1 MNTLYVIIAILIVI
15 FLIGFIYIEPILMK
29 HKVKNDNEYGSARF
43 STDAEIKQNFNKE
56 NVNHI
61 KEAGFPVSFSK
72 NLKYIY
78 FDRETP
84 HYVYLGSTGSGKSVT
99 AVIPTCTF
107 ISKAKKKRSVF
118 ITDPKGEIYQT
129 TSQMFKNRGYKIIT
143 IDFRN
148 PELSNK
154 INILEPIIEEYEEY
168 MKYEKKSIEMQNKIS
183 LLTNQNS
190 ELKAKLKSIKLS
202 AINISRIN
210 NKIADNQNIINELN
224 NEKMN
229 YTNNSMSHYAE
240 TNRLISSLA
249 TMVMQEK
256 VEQKDPFWNESAK
269 NLLEGL
275 IGFFLEEY
283 KEGNITREKITMTSI
298 RKFQNSS
305 MEENNNKK
313 FKDYINKKEYG
324 SKSKDALVSILS
336 ASDNTYKSIT
346 AVFGQK
352 MNIFDDINVANVTSI
367 SDFKFNELGKE
378 PVALYVI
385 VPDEDKTYF
394 TLVTI
399 IVGLLYRDLV
409 KLANSTEKKKLPYE
423 IDFILDEFANCPP
436 LADIEAI
443 VSVARSRGMHFHF
456 FIQSF
461 SQLDNVYGKE
471 VAQIILDN
479 CGLVYLKTNTQ
490 ETAEAISKRLGKK
503 TIESNS
509 VRQSM
514 SLLNYNGDR
523 STNLIGRDLM
533 TPEEVKQLHYK
544 TIIFPIIGFPIFRDT
559 ILYNKFSCY
568 ESGKVERE
576 ACPLKNLSY
585 TYFTVENINHEVPNK
600 KRGATKDE
608 KEYYAQLE
616 LADKENLRP
625 VELIIEKIFKLD
637 YDIKY
642 NVEANH
648 RVHMSVKINREL
660 KQREKTLLSTKIKTE
675 FYHTEIKEEEEKTI
689 INIYNENPNLS
700 LGLRG

>member
-1 MNTLYVIIAILIVI
+1 MNTLYIVIAILMVI
-15 FLIGFIYIEPILMK
+15 FLIGFIYVEPMIMK

-43 STDAEIKQNFNKE
+43 STDKEIKKNFKKE
-56 NVNHI
+56 LTSNI
-61 KEAGFPVSFSK
+61 KKSGFPVSYSK
-72 NLKYIY
+72 DLKNIY

-84 HYVYLGSTGSGKSVT
+84 HYVYLGSTGSGKTVT
-99 AVIPTCTF
+99 VVLNECTF
-107 ISKAKKKRSVF
+107 ISAAAEKRSVF
-118 ITDPKGEIYQT
+118 ITDPKGEIYQN
-129 TSQMFKNRGYKIIT
+129 TSKMFKDRNYNILT

-154 INILEPIIEEYEEY
+154 INILDP
-168 MKYEKKSIEMQNKIS
+168 
-183 LLTNQNS
+183 
-190 ELKAKLKSIKLS
+190 
-202 AINISRIN
+202 
-210 NKIADNQNIINELN
+210 IINEYDEYIANDKSVVTFTNLIIAHQNDNKRLEKLLKNEKIKSKNREFINDRIKYNNVSIENYSVIKNNLN
-224 NEKMN
+224 NN
-229 YTNNSMSHYAE
+229 AMSHYAE

-256 VEQKDPFWNESAK
+256 HEQKDPFWNESAK
-269 NLLEGL
+269 NLLEGI

-283 KEGNITREKITMTSI
+283 KLGNIKREKITMTSI

-305 MEENNNKK
+305 MEQNNFKK
-313 FKDYINKKEYG
+313 FKEYINLKHYG

-336 ASDNTYKSIT
+336 ASENTYKSIT

-352 MNIFDDINVANVTSI
+352 MNLFDDINVANVTST
-367 SDFKFNELGKE
+367 SDFKFSDLGKE
-378 PVALYVI
+378 PTALYVI

-399 IVGLLYRDLV
+399 IVGLLYRELV
-409 KLANSTEKKKLPYE
+409 KLANSNIKKKLPYE

-479 CGLVYLKTNTQ
+479 CGLTYLKTNTQ

-514 SLLNYNGDR
+514 SLMNYNGDR

-568 ESGKVERE
+568 EPGMIERKVN
-576 ACPLKNLSY
+576 PLKDLSY
-585 TYFTVENINHEVPNK
+585 TYYVVEDIKYEVK
-600 KRGATKDE
+600 DKRRTSTGGANE
-608 KEYYAQLE
+608 IYEAME
-616 LADKENLRP
+616 LADKENLKP
-625 VELIIEKIFKLD
+625 IEEIIEKIFKED
-637 YDIKY
+637 YDLKY
-642 NVEANH
+642 NRTTNH
-648 RVHMSVKINREL
+648 RCYMSITINGRINQVD
-660 KQREKTLLSTKIKTE
+660 KLLIKSKIKE
-675 FYHTEIKEEEEKTI
+675 DQYHVEIIEKKEKTI
-689 INIYNENPNLS
+689 INIHNEGLN
-700 LGLRG
+700 LGLNQR

>member
-1 MNTLYVIIAILIVI
+1 MNITLIILLVIMSL
-15 FLIGFIYIEPILMK
+15 FLLGFMYIEPILMK

-43 STDAEIKQNFNKE
+43 STQSEIKKNFKKE

-61 KEAGFPVSFSK
+61 KEAGFPVSFS
-72 NLKYIY
+72 NDLKTIY

-107 ISKAKKKRSVF
+107 ISASKKKRSVF
-118 ITDPKGEIYQT
+118 ITDPKGEIYST
-129 TSQMFKNRGYKIIT
+129 TSKMFQDRGYKILT
-143 IDFRN
+143 IDFRH

-154 INILEPIIEEYEEY
+154 INILEPIIIEYEEY
-168 MKYEKKSIEMQNKIS
+168 IKYEKQSIEEKDKDKKLEYNNLAMSS
-183 LLTNQNS
+183 L
-190 ELKAKLKSIKLS
+190 
-202 AINISRIN
+202 
-210 NKIADNQNIINELN
+210 
-224 NEKMN
+224 
-229 YTNNSMSHYAE
+229 AE

-256 VEQKDPFWNESAK
+256 QEQKDPFWNESAK
-269 NLLEGL
+269 NLLEGI

-283 KEGNITREKITMTSI
+283 KLGNITREKITMTSI
-298 RKFQNSS
+298 RKFQNST
-305 MEENNNKK
+305 MEVQNSKK
-313 FKDYINKKEYG
+313 FKDYINKRPYG

-352 MNIFDDINVANVTSI
+352 MNIFDDINVANVTST
-367 SDFKFNELGKE
+367 SDFNFNILGSE

-409 KLANSTEKKKLPYE
+409 KLANSNDKKKLPYE

-461 SQLDNVYGKE
+461 SQLDNVYGKD

-509 VRQSM
+509 VRQSV

-559 ILYNKFSCY
+559 ILYNKFACY
-568 ESGKVERE
+568 RPGIVERK
-576 ACPLKNLSY
+576 ANPLRDLAN
-585 TYFTVENINHEVPNK
+585 TYFVVENINHEVKDTRKANPK
-600 KRGATKDE
+600 EAKEFFEDLDKAEKGLLQPLEVIIQKTLKRDYNIIYNHDVNHRLYMTVKVNRKLLQNEKSLLPIKIKQDQYHLEIEE
-608 KEYYAQLE
+608 KE
-616 LADKENLRP
+616 D
-625 VELIIEKIFKLD
+625 
-637 YDIKY
+637 
-642 NVEANH
+642 
-648 RVHMSVKINREL
+648 
-660 KQREKTLLSTKIKTE
+660 
-675 FYHTEIKEEEEKTI
+675 KTI
-689 INIYNENPNLS
+689 ITISNEKMKLENVKEVS
-700 LGLRG
+700 R